1 MNTHRAPII
10 VVVLVLVVGGIV
22 AGRVHSA
29 PAAHTTAPVDAAQTA
44 PPGTLSGAWYCPGL
58 PSSFPNRDQTLTLS
72 NMGAAR
78 SDAVVT
84 IHPDDGSDPVV
95 RTLSVAGHT
104 VRTFDRATLSPAG
117 GTAKEQ
123 ARAPAAS
130 ARVPSG
136 PLVVEPMSADVVVQ
150 AGLESD
156 ALLDQVNCATAA
168 STDWYFAAG
177 TTVRGVSQW
186 LILDNPFSTDARV
199 DVAVRS
205 EAGLRLLPDLQG
217 MDVSGRSRV
226 IVPIHDQA
234 VRQERVAVEVHA
246 KIGKVVAAQTLQFD
260 RASGGPTGVASTLGV
275 LAPATRWWFSDGHA
289 SQGASQWVA
298 LTDLGPLAANVDV
311 QALIGSDAIVQP
323 VQVSVP
329 GDGVVWVRIGNC
341 QGSDRECLRVP
352 ANRGYQL
359 VVSDVGVP
367 IVAQTLSRFGGDTGS
382 QGVTTSIGSTA
393 PADRWVVAR
402 THARNDQST
411 SISATVPGVHAAHVS
426 VDVVYSGR
434 VEHPR
439 ALQNVTIQP
448 SARYVVPESALPERD
463 AVLVLASDEP
473 IVVESTIY
481 AAQEATRG
489 PGIPSR

>member
-1 MNTHRAPII
+1 
-10 VVVLVLVVGGIV
+10 
-22 AGRVHSA
+22 
-29 PAAHTTAPVDAAQTA
+29 
-44 PPGTLSGAWYCPGL
+44 
-58 PSSFPNRDQTLTLS
+58 
-72 NMGAAR
+72 
-78 SDAVVT
+78 
-84 IHPDDGSDPVV
+84 V

-104 VRTFDRATLSPAG
+104 VRTIDRATLAPAG
-117 GTAKEQ
+117 GTASQ
-123 ARAPAAS
+123 PDRAPAAS

-156 ALLDQVNCATAA
+156 VLLDQVNCATAA

-246 KIGKVVAAQTLQFD
+246 NIGKVVAAQTLQFD
-260 RASGGPTGVASTLGV
+260 RASGGPTGVASTLGA
-275 LAPATRWWFSDGHA
+275 LAPATRWWFTDGHT

-298 LTDLGPLAANVDV
+298 LTDLGPLDAKVDV

-329 GDGVVWVRIGNC
+329 ANGVVWVRIGNC
-341 QGSDRECLRVP
+341 QGSDGECLHVP

-359 VVSDVGVP
+359 VVADVGVP

-402 THARNDQST
+402 AHARNDQST
-411 SISATVPGVHAAHVS
+411 SISATVPGLRAAHLS
-426 VDVVYSGR
+426 IDVVYSGR

>member
-1 MNTHRAPII
+1 
-10 VVVLVLVVGGIV
+10 
-22 AGRVHSA
+22 
-29 PAAHTTAPVDAAQTA
+29 
-44 PPGTLSGAWYCPGL
+44 
-58 PSSFPNRDQTLTLS
+58 
-72 NMGAAR
+72 
-78 SDAVVT
+78 
-84 IHPDDGSDPVV
+84 
-95 RTLSVAGHT
+95 
-104 VRTFDRATLSPAG
+104 
-117 GTAKEQ
+117 
-123 ARAPAAS
+123 
-130 ARVPSG
+130 VPSG

-156 ALLDQVNCATAA
+156 VLLDQVNCATAA

-246 KIGKVVAAQTLQFD
+246 NIGKVVAAQTLQFD
-260 RASGGPTGVASTLGV
+260 RASGGPTGVASTLGA
-275 LAPATRWWFSDGHA
+275 LAPATRWWFTDGHT

-298 LTDLGPLAANVDV
+298 LTDLGPLDARVDV

-329 GDGVVWVRIGNC
+329 ANGVVWVRIGNC
-341 QGSDRECLRVP
+341 QGSDGECLHVP

-359 VVSDVGVP
+359 VVADVGVP

-411 SISATVPGVHAAHVS
+411 SISATVPGLHAAHVS
-426 VDVVYSGR
+426 IDVVYSGR

-439 ALQNVTIQP
+439 ALENVTIQP